1 MSYAIKWISAEHGS
15 KDDMTENLPTLARGD
30 EYIVIYQGGPNDGRT
45 DRRIST
51 DGSWDSELT
60 VLTAVDGKETLIN
73 YNAAS
78 WREIGGQY
86 HVVYSFDKADSEPVE
101 DPEDR
106 GGRQ

>member
-1 MSYAIKWISAEHGS
+1 MSN
-15 KDDMTENLPTLARGD
+15 DTPTLAHGD
-30 EYIVIYQGGPNDGRT
+30 EYIVSYQGGPNDGQT

-60 VLTAVDGKETLIN
+60 VLAAVDGKETLIN
-73 YNAAS
+73 YNATS
-78 WREIGGQY
+78 WREVGGQY
-86 HVVYSFDKADSEPVE
+86 HVNYVYDAADSEPVE